1 MSWNL
6 SFISEQEFTEH
17 VRATIQKYGD
27 KLESFDLRRFNRNI
41 VDPVKLIFDK
51 TVYRATW
58 EPSVTRFF
66 ASATNLTTMTSAIFI
81 SEFFSMY
88 QIAMCRRTVKKVA
101 GM

>member
-41 VDPVKLIFDK
+41 
-51 TVYRATW
+51 
-58 EPSVTRFF
+58 
-66 ASATNLTTMTSAIFI
+66 